1 MKKKPDLL
9 RPFMNT
15 FNYFI
20 GMIIFGTL
28 ALIFGTISPF
38 RGLLRFDVT
47 VAFVKVIMKIFWSL
61 VCEVR

>member
-1 MKKKPDLL
+1 
-9 RPFMNT
+9 MNT

-20 GMIIFGTL
+20 GTIIFGTL

-38 RGLLRFDVT
+38 RGLFRFDVT